1 MGLNT
6 AGLFRGGMS
15 GRGGGGINVTFQNAE
30 RVKEILSDIE
40 DGMRKD
46 ANKELRDAAGE
57 IARTLIPS
65 IKAFAAMSPMPIAK
79 AMADTARVKRD
90 RLVSVQIGGVNP
102 KLSGFKRGVGIVR
115 ATPRTQSMLKGGRP
129 GTSANYRT
137 TLAWASELGPYPGS
151 AWNRFRV
158 GRRESGYYVQP
169 AIKAN
174 LRRAIKEYES
184 ALDKLI
190 RERSRYR

>member
-6 AGLFRGGMS
+6 AGLFRGGMP
-15 GRGGGGINVTFQNAE
+15 GRGGSGINVTFQNAE

-46 ANKELRDAAGE
+46 ANKELRDAAGG
-57 IARTLIPS
+57 IARSLIPS

-79 AMADTARVKRD
+79 AMAETTRVKRD

-102 KLSGFKRGVGIVR
+102 KLSGFKRGVGIMR

>member
-6 AGLFRGGMS
+6 AGLFQGGMS

-30 RVKEILSDIE
+30 RVKAILNDIE

-46 ANKELRDAAGE
+46 SNRELRDAAGA

-79 AMADTARVKRD
+79 AMADTTRVKRD

-102 KLSGFKRGVGIVR
+102 KLRGFKSGVGIKR
-115 ATPRTQSMLKGGRP
+115 ASERTMSKLKGGRP
-129 GTSANYRT
+129 GTSRNYRT
-137 TLAWASELGPYPGS
+137 TLAWASEMGPYPGS
-151 AWNRFRV
+151 VWNRFRV

-169 AIKAN
+169 AIKSN
-174 LRRAIKEYES
+174 MGRVIKEYES